1 MANIFTILNAV
12 VDTYTPPRT
21 PANCPIR
28 AWAVASE
35 AELNALTG
43 QALVDREIQLRAQLL
58 QLPDWHTIHSV
69 KGIQATRDYGT
80 ARKRAAQ
87 VQYAKHIAAADGAK
101 AWRIFT
107 KLLREEL
114 ENPGM
119 LDPKVMLRMQ
129 KFVEASGGRRL
140 RAQEAAALSITAQA
154 MAQEP
159 TL

>member
-1 MANIFTILNAV
+1 MPNIFTILNAV

-35 AELNALTG
+35 AELNGLTG
-43 QALVDREIQLRAQLL
+43 AAHDAREFVLRAQLL
-58 QLPDWHTIHSV
+58 QLPDWHTVHSV
-69 KGIQATRDYGT
+69 KGIEATRNYE
-80 ARKRAAQ
+80 ARRKRLAQ
-87 VQYAKHIAAADGAK
+87 VQYAKHIAAADGEK

-107 KLLREEL
+107 KLLKQEL

-119 LDPKVMLRMQ
+119 LDRKVMLRMQ

-140 RAQEAAALSITAQA
+140 RAQEAAALNVTAEA
-154 MAQEP
+154 MATEP